1 MKFGLCGP
9 SYQSQSLAEDAQ
21 SCINLYLEHD
31 ESGTGKSE
39 WSLLH
44 TPGLSQFAT
53 LPGMTQV
60 RNVLLVGQRFFAV
73 GETLTD
79 QFLFEL
85 NASGTVTSRGQ
96 LGTAGFPATMAYNQA
111 RSVAYLLGNASVC
124 LRLDKQCNG
133 GNLYFVKRCADTGP
147 VSQIGYTDGY
157 FIALL
162 KDSQKFQISNLLNGA
177 NWNPLDIAQ
186 VSLYQDTSFQW

>member
-1 MKFGLCGP
+1 MKFGFCGP

-53 LPGMTQV
+53 LPGMNQV
-60 RNVLLVGQRFFAV
+60 RNVLLVGQRLFAV

-111 RSVAYLLGNASVC
+111 NQLLVCSGTRVFAYDLINNVMVEISTSSSGA
-124 LRLDKQCNG
+124 QIQ
-133 GNLYFVKRCADTGP
+133 GP

-177 NWNPLDIAQ
+177 IWNPLDIAQ